1 MYKLGWREEI
11 VLVLLKVKE
20 RLQKR
25 LYNKTKLYTYITAK
39 SVRKVGT
46 GLKVNALLKGF
57 GQNVEIGDFSN
68 FNGCEIMGKGT
79 VTFGSYFHSGKR
91 LTIFTSNH
99 NYHRTEAI
107 PYDSVRII
115 KNVVIKDFVWVGHGV
130 IILPGVTIG
139 EGAIV
144 AAGAIVSKDVPDYAI
159 VGGSPAKI
167 LKYRDIDH
175 FLKLKSEGKFF

>member
-1 MYKLGWREEI
+1 MYKLGWREKI
-11 VLVLLKVKE
+11 AFVVLRIKD
-20 RLQKR
+20 RLRKR
-25 LYNKTKLYTYITAK
+25 LYNKTKLHTYIIAK
-39 SVRKVGT
+39 SVKKVGI
-46 GLKVNALLKGF
+46 GLKVNAPLKGF

-68 FNGCEIMGKGT
+68 FNGCEIMGKGK
-79 VTFGSYFHSGKR
+79 VTFGSYFHSGR
-91 LTIFTSNH
+91 QLTIFTSNH
-99 NYHRTEAI
+99 NYHRAEAI
-107 PYDSVRII
+107 PYDSVRVI
-115 KNVVIKDFVWVGHGV
+115 KNVIIKDFVWVGHGV

-167 LKYRDIDH
+167 LKYRDVDS